1 MNDNITKFMQSLD
14 LDYSKAILSTLHF
27 GQQIESLD
35 KQLQGMKGIAMQTA
49 KDINSAF
56 ASQLGSGAGAK
67 TLVDQY
73 GNAFKSVQS
82 EAKKTSA
89 SLKDNANYIKQ
100 STLEQIKAQAA
111 SVQQRVTTKKLSDDY
126 STQAKTIREQVTE
139 LQKKLQLSGKLSAE
153 EIKQTQNL
161 QEQLQI
167 LKQQTS
173 ANISDDI
180 ASGRGRTADEW
191 NRRTSW
197 FLSGTL
203 FYGMINSGKQAVETI
218 KDVEMGMVEIARIM
232 DDSTFSF
239 EGYRNQLLQ
248 LGVDYGQTFDTV
260 QDIALRWAQAGYNV
274 KDSLELTQTALL
286 ALNTAELDAANATES
301 MIGIMAQWGLQAGD
315 LELVID
321 KINKTADDYTVSS
334 QDLVDGLLRS
344 SAAAKNMN
352 MTIEDT
358 IALLTVMREASGRTG
373 QEVGNALNS
382 ILSYVQ
388 RDSSINV
395 LESMGIGVF
404 TDSAKTQFR
413 NAMDIFRDIAA
424 NWGKTSDAIKDGFVG
439 SADDAGLFNEELAVA
454 LGLQEEWNDLQ
465 QRDIAQASA
474 GVYRR
479 NYYIGMIERMSNT
492 QEILNNMM
500 TAGGYSMRENT
511 NTMDTLE
518 KKYTSLKASVEQL
531 AVALGDAGLLDMLKS
546 VADGVTTLTQAFNS
560 LPKPVKDFT
569 LASLATIATVKTLGL
584 GLKTLGLEIPNVS
597 KTITALITGTTSLS
611 VAMKT
616 AATSTT
622 AFIAANLPLLAIS
635 AVVGA
640 IFAISNAYKRH
651 QEETKQAIEISR
663 QNIDSL
669 KSEVFQLESLSQ
681 EYDKISSKTELS
693 VDERKRLLEI
703 QKELAQTYPQLTT
716 ALDEEGNAL
725 ATNTNKIK
733 EITEVKK
740 KQLEQELLAQK
751 ILAQQDLPELRKE
764 LDETEKRITEL
775 SEKLQ
780 SGDTFETEVV
790 YVARGMSYQKEVD
803 KSKEY
808 SEELLKLAETR
819 KILTEDILKNE
830 EAERLWLEV
839 TEIAVENYRNGTQS
853 VLDYSKATK
862 ELIDNVNEVSKDLS
876 SLNQSIYDV
885 RNGQSLS
892 ASTILDLIEK
902 YDISANAIKK
912 VSDGYTIEIT
922 ALEELRQQKLK
933 TTLDNIE
940 STKLEVENEKLRL
953 EGILQGYGLEIE
965 QLKNLAEAKKEMAK
979 VDERRANLLK
989 MQDFNVPESAYTERQ
1004 DAVSAYEDSIKKL
1017 EELEARA
1024 NLIGNLAND
1033 PLFGV
1038 NNTKR
1043 GAQQNEQLS
1052 KALRLLEH
1060 SKAISTET
1068 QASIQL
1074 EIEQLKTINRLY
1086 AKTEEERMNMTE
1098 RIYTAEKRLKDKRLQ
1113 DSVNWINEK
1122 KNLDEL
1128 SVDEEIAAWNRV
1140 LANQSN
1146 NIEAV
1151 KLANTNLYKLRKQ
1164 QLEEMS
1170 KTEESSIK
1178 HLTTLGILSTKE
1190 QIKAYKELYS
1200 VKVESLS
1207 EEQSRIENLFNL
1219 YKKLL
1224 NEQQAKIKEAY
1235 DERIRKIDE
1244 EAEAEKA
1251 KKEERIK
1258 GLQEELDLLDR
1269 KDSQRS
1275 YEQTISDIRK
1285 EIEYWQVRTSEEAR
1299 KKVIELEKQLDEEKY
1314 KRELEL
1320 KKQSINDKIDET
1332 EDEIDE
1338 IERLANEEKE
1348 KWKKS
1353 YELTE
1358 KAFSEHSMNI
1368 VALAGA
1374 MSKEAYEQWEQN
1386 YLIPLQNALASG
1398 NFADFENLSNNL
1410 DSSIGNMETENAKIF
1425 KAANNILS
1433 LKKQWH
1439 DGDLSAADRAVQ
1451 YYEQLRSLGYNGQS
1465 VASQLNA
1472 ANYET
1477 AKDIVAN
1484 LPRYHTG
1491 RFGGMEELAVL
1502 RKDEIVWPPE
1512 LSRGMRALF
1521 PIIKNL
1527 GKNATSYDN
1536 RKEIK
1541 IEKLVNIENNYMED
1555 DADEQSFAREVSRA
1569 LNILV

>member
-1 MNDNITKFMQSLD
+1 MNDSVTKFISSLD
-14 LDYSKAILSTLHF
+14 LDYSKAIISTAHF
-27 GQQIESLD
+27 AQQIESLD
-35 KQLQGMKGIAMQTA
+35 KQLQGMKGIAQQTA

-73 GNAFKSVQS
+73 GNAFKSVQQ

-100 STLEQIKAQAA
+100 STLEQMKAQAA

-126 STQAKTIREQVTE
+126 STQAKTIREQVSE

-203 FYGMINSGKQAVETI
+203 FYGMINGGKEAVSTI

-344 SAAAKNMN
+344 SSAAKNMN

-388 RDSSINV
+388 RDKSIDV
-395 LESMGIGVF
+395 LESLGIGVF
-404 TDSAKTQFR
+404 TDATRQNFR
-413 NAMDIFRDIAA
+413 SAMDIFRDIAA
-424 NWGKTSDAIKDGFVG
+424 NWGKTSDAIKDGFVE

-465 QRDIAQASA
+465 QRDLAQASA

-500 TAGGYSMRENT
+500 TAGGYSMRENA

-518 KKYTSLKASVEQL
+518 KKYTSLKASIEQL

-546 VADGVTTLTQAFNS
+546 GVDVAINFTQALSNLDDEGKALLLTALELITAFTAIKTIGSFTGISGGIKGLLETAGIALPSWTKLIPLILGTVAALGLYIYNSNKANDVTREFSERQEKLISSSQKQKESIENTKNEMLTQAETAERLANKIDELTAKENLNISEKAQMKSIVQQLNDIMPS
-560 LPKPVKDFT
+560 LNLNIDEQTGKITGNTEAIYKNVKALKEQALQQARTSQMQVTANEYVQQEILVGDT
-569 LASLATIATVKTLGL
+569 KTRLDEEYARL
-584 GLKTLGLEIPNVS
+584 QELQNHPAYKEILKAREQQKNNPMAGD
-597 KTITALITGTTSLS
+597 ITAFGRS
-611 VAMKT
+611 
-616 AATSTT
+616 
-622 AFIAANLPLLAIS
+622 IAAINQKHGL
-635 AVVGA
+635 V
-640 IFAISNAYKRH
+640 N
-651 QEETKQAIEISR
+651 IEQDIAER
-663 QNIDSL
+663 KLNIDAL
-669 KSEVFQLESLSQ
+669 TSE
-681 EYDKISSKTELS
+681 YKDINA
-693 VDERKRLLEI
+693 RLLELDD
-703 QKELAQTYPQLTT
+703 ELNKYIDGIKSIEEKPEDDNSKKDPYIPPSYVPTSSSSKNYSNK
-716 ALDEEGNAL
+716 ALDEA
-725 ATNTNKIK
+725 
-733 EITEVKK
+733 
-740 KQLEQELLAQK
+740 
-751 ILAQQDLPELRKE
+751 
-764 LDETEKRITEL
+764 
-775 SEKLQ
+775 
-780 SGDTFETEVV
+780 
-790 YVARGMSYQKEVD
+790 
-803 KSKEY
+803 
-808 SEELLKLAETR
+808 LKLLDYRKYMNQISIADEIDYLNQVKATHINAADELMDINKRLYSAE
-819 KILTEDILKNE
+819 KNLL
-830 EAERLWLEV
+830 AERLKISTDWISE
-839 TEIAVENYRNGTQS
+839 
-853 VLDYSKATK
+853 KK
-862 ELIDNVNEVSKDLS
+862 
-876 SLNQSIYDV
+876 SLN
-885 RNGQSLS
+885 
-892 ASTILDLIEK
+892 
-902 YDISANAIKK
+902 
-912 VSDGYTIEIT
+912 
-922 ALEELRQQKLK
+922 
-933 TTLDNIE
+933 
-940 STKLEVENEKLRL
+940 
-953 EGILQGYGLEIE
+953 
-965 QLKNLAEAKKEMAK
+965 
-979 VDERRANLLK
+979 
-989 MQDFNVPESAYTERQ
+989 
-1004 DAVSAYEDSIKKL
+1004 
-1017 EELEARA
+1017 
-1024 NLIGNLAND
+1024 
-1033 PLFGV
+1033 
-1038 NNTKR
+1038 
-1043 GAQQNEQLS
+1043 
-1052 KALRLLEH
+1052 
-1060 SKAISTET
+1060 
-1068 QASIQL
+1068 
-1074 EIEQLKTINRLY
+1074 
-1086 AKTEEERMNMTE
+1086 
-1098 RIYTAEKRLKDKRLQ
+1098 
-1113 DSVNWINEK
+1113 
-1122 KNLDEL
+1122 EL

-1151 KLANTNLYKLRKQ
+1151 KLANTNLYRLRKQ
-1164 QLEEMS
+1164 QIQEATRAEEN
-1170 KTEESSIK
+1170 SIK
-1178 HLTTLGILSTKE
+1178 HLTNLGILSTKE

-1200 VKVESLS
+1200 VKAESLS

-1224 NEQQAKIKEAY
+1224 SEQQAKIKEAY

-1275 YEQTISDIRK
+1275 YEQTIADIRK

-1320 KKQSINDKIDET
+1320 KKQSINDKIDEL
-1332 EDEIDE
+1332 EDEVSEID
-1338 IERLANEEKE
+1338 RLAEEEKK
-1348 KWKKS
+1348 KWEKS
-1353 YELTE
+1353 YNLTL
-1358 KAFSEHSMNI
+1358 KAFDEHSSNI

-1374 MSKEAYEQWEQN
+1374 MSKEAYSQWEQN
-1386 YLIPLQNALASG
+1386 YLIPLQNALSSG
-1398 NFADFENLSNNL
+1398 SFADFDSISNGLSDSIGDL
-1410 DSSIGNMETENAKIF
+1410 DNQTKNTANAQIYNAASSILELKRQWHSGDKSASDRAIPYYDSLYGLGVKGSSVADQL
-1425 KAANNILS
+1425 KAA
-1433 LKKQWH
+1433 
-1439 DGDLSAADRAVQ
+1439 D
-1451 YYEQLRSLGYNGQS
+1451 YESS
-1465 VASQLNA
+1465 KS
-1472 ANYET
+1472 
-1477 AKDIVAN
+1477 IVAD
-1484 LPRYHTG
+1484 LPRYHKG
-1491 RFGGMEELAVL
+1491 RLNGMEEIAVL
-1502 RKDEIVWPPE
+1502 RKDEIVFPPE
-1512 LSRGMRALF
+1512 LSRGLRALF
-1521 PIIKNL
+1521 PIISNI
-1527 GKNATSYDN
+1527 GKSGNSSSYDN

-1555 DADEQSFAREVSRA
+1555 DADEQSFAREISRT
-1569 LNILV
+1569 LNSLI